1 VSLLIPSPRK
11 GNSPGLGRTGFVEK
25 YHGTEPTHPV
35 CASLDHPLS
44 GFAAKRVEKK
54 RNENPLYA
62 QSGERDDKRSDVGVS
77 R

>member
-1 VSLLIPSPRK
+1 VSLLIPSPWESS
-11 GNSPGLGRTGFVEK
+11 SPLLDRTGFVEK
-25 YHGTEPTHPV
+25 YHDAEPTHPV
-35 CASLDHPLS
+35 YASLDHPLS

-62 QSGERDDKRSDVGVS
+62 QSGERGDKRSDVGVS